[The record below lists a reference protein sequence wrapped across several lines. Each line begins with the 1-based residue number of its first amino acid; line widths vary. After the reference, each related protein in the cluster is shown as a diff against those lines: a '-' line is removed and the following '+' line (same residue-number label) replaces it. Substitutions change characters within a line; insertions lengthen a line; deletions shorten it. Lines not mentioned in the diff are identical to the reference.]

1 MKKEQLKQIIK
12 PLIKECLKEVL
23 IEEGF
28 TKMLSESI
36 KPSKKV
42 ITSNNIS
49 PKIKNNLEEISRQKQ
64 NQLQENKK
72 IMLDRIGNTGFD
84 PFAGSEPLRED
95 KEVLTSN
102 PGIDISGLIGE
113 NKTVWRQT
121 LNALNGKKDKE

>member
-28 TKMLSESI
+28 TKMLSESVQKNEQPVI
-36 KPSKKV
+36 HKYQKPQQQVLQKSNLSENRKK
-42 ITSNNIS
+42 
-49 PKIKNNLEEISRQKQ
+49 
-64 NQLQENKK
+64 
-72 IMLDRIGNTGFD
+72 MLDSIGAAGFD
-84 PFAGSEPLRED
+84 PFAGSQPLKED
-95 KEVLTSN
+95 KEVIASD

-113 NKTVWRQT
+113 NKQVWKQT

>member
-28 TKMLSESI
+28 AKMLSENTQKI
-36 KPSKKV
+36 EQPIIHRTQKLQQQVAQK
-42 ITSNNIS
+42 SNLS
-49 PKIKNNLEEISRQKQ
+49 
-64 NQLQENKK
+64 ENRKM
-72 IMLDRIGNTGFD
+72 MLDAIGNSGFD
-84 PFAGSEPLRED
+84 PFAGSQPLKED
-95 KEVLTSN
+95 KEVVGSD

-113 NKTVWRQT
+113 NKQVWKQT